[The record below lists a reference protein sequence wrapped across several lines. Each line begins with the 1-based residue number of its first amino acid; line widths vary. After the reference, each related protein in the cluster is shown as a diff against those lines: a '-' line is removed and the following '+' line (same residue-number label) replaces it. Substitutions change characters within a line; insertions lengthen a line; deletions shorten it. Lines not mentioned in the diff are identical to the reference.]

1 MTIETRSLTKAY
13 PLKTAL
19 KDVSILLEEGKIHA
33 LVGEN
38 GAGKST
44 LANLIAGSL
53 VPSSG
58 TILIDGREAVFSCAA
73 DALARNIVLVRQRPL
88 LSESLSAWENII
100 LKTPADGKQGIF
112 KQGSF
117 FLKAP
122 SDAFLRL
129 KDCWCP
135 ALNLNAKVRDL
146 GGNMRFY
153 ISLIG
158 SLMRHPACLILDEP
172 SAFLSVEERKFLY
185 EELRNYAD
193 GGMNVIV
200 ITHSYS
206 EAVTYPDTV
215 SLLRDGHLVRQFKDR
230 EAYKEY
236 YQTSARASGTV
247 QDTSPSVQSC
257 RSIPAVPQG
266 SPAPAANRPASST
279 GRPCLRLEGASVRS
293 RNKPALLNATL
304 TACYGEITAVTGV
317 KEAAMET
324 LEDLLTGLEDEK
336 EAGLFCFT
344 DCSGKEEELRLTSKK
359 LTASFIRKRKGAVVP
374 SDKTFR
380 ASNPGLSVLQMLSVY
395 EKKEADRE
403 AQARRLAAQADIPI
417 DLHERCAAL
426 SGGMLQRLILAR
438 ELSTNPDFLILC
450 NPMHGLD
457 IDSQGRLCRQLEQLA
472 AQDKA
477 ILLLGAEDFPLS
489 LCSRVYSLE
498 SGMTT
503 LVFTRNSKGAA

>member
-19 KDVSILLEEGKIHA
+19 KDVSIQLEEGKIHA

-53 VPSSG
+53 IPTSG
-58 TILIDGREAVFSCAA
+58 SILIDGREAVFSCAA
-73 DALARNIVLVRQRPL
+73 DALAQNIVLVRQRPL
-88 LSESLSAWENII
+88 LSESVSAWENII

-112 KQGSF
+112 KQGGF

-122 SDAFLRL
+122 SDDFLRL

-185 EELRNYAD
+185 EKLRNYAD

-236 YQTSARASGTV
+236 YQTSARASGAV
-247 QDTSPSVQSC
+247 QDAGQTIQP
-257 RSIPAVPQG
+257 PATETVVPPA
-266 SPAPAANRPASST
+266 SPAAPAQNRPASGKS
-279 GRPCLRLEGASVRS
+279 RPCLRLDGASVRS

-336 EAGLFCFT
+336 EAGLFSFT
-344 DCSGKEEELRLTSKK
+344 DCAGKEEEVRLVSKK
-359 LTASFIRKRKGAVVP
+359 LSASFIRNKKGAIVP

-380 ASNPGLSVLQMLSVY
+380 ASNPGLTVLQMLSVY
-395 EKKEADRE
+395 EKKERDRE
-403 AQARRLAAQADIPI
+403 ALARKLIAQADITI
-417 DLHERCAAL
+417 DLHESCAAL

-438 ELSTNPDFLILC
+438 ELSTNPDFIILC

-472 AQDKA
+472 AQGKA

-489 LCSRVYSLE
+489 LCTRVYSLE
-498 SGMTT
+498 SGITR
-503 LVFTRNSKGAA
+503 LVFSREAA

>member
-58 TILIDGREAVFSCAA
+58 TILIDGREVAFSCAA

-100 LKTPADGKQGIF
+100 LKTPADGKRSSF
-112 KQGSF
+112 RPGSF

-122 SDAFLRL
+122 SDELMQL
-129 KDCWCP
+129 KDFWCP
-135 ALNLNAKVRDL
+135 ALNLKAKVRDL

-158 SLMRHPACLILDEP
+158 SLMRRPACLILDEP
-172 SAFLSVEERKFLY
+172 SAFLSVEERRILY
-185 EELRNYAD
+185 EKLRDYAS

-206 EAVTYPDTV
+206 EAVTYPDTI
-215 SLLRDGHLVRQFKDR
+215 SLLKDGQLVRQFMSR
-230 EAYKEY
+230 EEYKAY
-236 YQTSARASGTV
+236 YQASASASGTV
-247 QDTSPSVQSC
+247 QDTRQ
-257 RSIPAVPQG
+257 AVPAYTHPG
-266 SPAPAANRPASST
+266 SGA

-336 EAGLFCFT
+336 ENGLFSFT
-344 DCSGKEEELRLTSKK
+344 DCSGKEEELQLSSKK
-359 LTASFIRKRKGAVVP
+359 LSASFIRNRKGAVVP

-380 ASNPGLSVLQMLSVY
+380 ASNPGLSILQMLSVY

-403 AQARRLAAQADIPI
+403 ALARRLAAQADITI

-438 ELSTNPDFLILC
+438 ELSTSPDFLILC

-472 AQDKA
+472 AQGKA

-498 SGMTT
+498 SGMTR
-503 LVFTRNSKGAA
+503 LVFSREAA